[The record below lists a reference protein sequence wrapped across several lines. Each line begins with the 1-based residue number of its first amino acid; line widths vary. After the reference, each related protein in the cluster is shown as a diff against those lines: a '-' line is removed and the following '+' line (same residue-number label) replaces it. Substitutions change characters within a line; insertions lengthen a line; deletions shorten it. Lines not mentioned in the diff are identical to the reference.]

1 MGRRQEGVP
10 RQRRPRLDLAPGRRL
25 SLPEHGVAPR
35 AGAQDQAASEPCL
48 QRLDHPAAARATQEG
63 HAVIKKKRKTEPS
76 LSAVVRDLR
85 DQLADARWQL
95 GCAKEKIREQG
106 AQDEIDYAA
115 LDRCADAVTAN
126 ERALFEA
133 SPAYRRYQEW

>member
-1 MGRRQEGVP
+1 M
-10 RQRRPRLDLAPGRRL
+10 
-25 SLPEHGVAPR
+25 
-35 AGAQDQAASEPCL
+35 
-48 QRLDHPAAARATQEG
+48 
-63 HAVIKKKRKTEPS
+63 IKKKRKTEPS

-95 GCAKEKIREQG
+95 ACAKEKLR
-106 AQDEIDYAA
+106 AQDAVDLAA

-133 SPAYRRYQEW
+133 SPAYRRYQEWRRTGQFVRKGDWRAP